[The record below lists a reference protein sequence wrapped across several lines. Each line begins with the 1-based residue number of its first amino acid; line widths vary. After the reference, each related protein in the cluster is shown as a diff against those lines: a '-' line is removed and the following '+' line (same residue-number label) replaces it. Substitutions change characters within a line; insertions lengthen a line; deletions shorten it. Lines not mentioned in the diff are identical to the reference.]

1 MNSLSFL
8 IYLSGVTGSMSGFLT
23 FVMVAFGVLAL
34 ISLVVWIIMHDET
47 DGRQAQLVGEALQ
60 SCREM
65 RQKSWGWFWRFTYL
79 FVIVGMLASLT
90 PSRQTVLLIAA
101 SEMGEKV
108 LNHPRVQTVMD
119 PGIELLTTWMA
130 KETQDLKKQMTA
142 HTKP

>member
-23 FVMVAFGVLAL
+23 FLASVFAIMAI
-34 ISLVVWIIMHDET
+34 ISAVVWVIMHDQT
-47 DGRQAQLVGEALQ
+47 DQYGNMVNDKSLVY
-60 SCREM
+60 RNDM
-65 RQKSWGWFWRFTYL
+65 RKHSWRWFWVFM
-79 FVIVGMLASLT
+79 MLCVFSGSMRALT

-101 SEMGEKV
+101 SEMGEKA

-130 KETQDLKKQMTA
+130 KETQDLKKHLA
-142 HTKP
+142 PAAKP